1 MRFVRSV
8 MMTTVMTPTT
18 ARVGSTTRPDRRVG
32 PVRKTMNKMQT
43 QRRGWIILARS
54 ASNDD
59 DSTVTANGGRR
70 GLMFGAAIATATMAL
85 TANAARADGFGE
97 AYVSDTL
104 ATLEAAQRLA
114 KGSSSDEAADR
125 ALVDGW
131 VERNKKR
138 YNAKTQGKS
147 YLMTTKVVTLLK
159 GKYSASSTLA
169 AATFNED
176 KFDEW
181 TEYARG
187 FTDGSLTGKAARE
200 AYGSAVWGNY
210 DKTDPKNRIGL
221 CVFGATPPTEA
232 LGINCSGF

>member
-1 MRFVRSV
+1 M
-8 MMTTVMTPTT
+8 
-18 ARVGSTTRPDRRVG
+18 
-32 PVRKTMNKMQT
+32 T
-43 QRRGWIILARS
+43 QRRGWIINAQG
-54 ASNDD
+54 ASNDGD
-59 DSTVTANGGRR
+59 RTVAASGGRR
-70 GLMFGAAIATATMAL
+70 GLIFGAAIAAATMAM
-85 TANAARADGFGE
+85 TSNAAHADGFGE
-97 AYVSDTL
+97 AYVTDTL
-104 ATLEAAQRLA
+104 ATLEAAQRIA
-114 KGSSSDEAADR
+114 KGASSDEASDR

-131 VERNKKR
+131 SERNKKR

-159 GKYSASSTLA
+159 GKYAAPAVSTTLA
-169 AATFNED
+169 STTFDAD

-210 DKTDPKNRIGL
+210 DKADPKNRIGL

>member
-1 MRFVRSV
+1 
-8 MMTTVMTPTT
+8 MTPTT
-18 ARVGSTTRPDRRVG
+18 ACVGSTTRPDRRVG
-32 PVRKTMNKMQT
+32 PAKKTMNKMQT

-70 GLMFGAAIATATMAL
+70 GFMFGAAIATATMAL

-114 KGSSSDEAADR
+114 KGASSDEAADR

-131 VERNKKR
+131 GERNKKR

-159 GKYSASSTLA
+159 GKYSSTLA
-169 AATFNED
+169 AATFNDD